1 MHARFDVRAKQ
12 PVVPMVTP
20 ARSQFKPAERAPPWI
35 RGVSSPLIDLSL
47 FVRAVARRTVRVT
60 LPSKVTRCEDA
71 AARSRRRG
79 GSVNAEEV
87 VRAELDAWSSLD
99 ADQIMAYF
107 APDATWLPG
116 LRYPTSSG
124 AREIRRA
131 VEGFLEGMIGFDVE
145 FVHVAV
151 SGDVV
156 LTERVDRITLPNGTT
171 FDARGMGTFEVTED
185 KITAWRDYFS
195 TPGVGE

>member
-1 MHARFDVRAKQ
+1 
-12 PVVPMVTP
+12 
-20 ARSQFKPAERAPPWI
+20 
-35 RGVSSPLIDLSL
+35 
-47 FVRAVARRTVRVT
+47 
-60 LPSKVTRCEDA
+60 
-71 AARSRRRG
+71 
-79 GSVNAEEV
+79 VNAEEV

-145 FVHVAV
+145 FLHLAV
-151 SGDVV
+151 TGDVV
-156 LTERVDRITLPNGTT
+156 LTERVDRITLTNGTT